1 MLPYRRMVRSGQGL
15 NDETSQ
21 PGIAKNLLNR
31 RYGGYRPCGATR
43 ASSDRCH
50 GRILLLALASTA
62 GCRVHRSCRSRCAH
76 LFAHPQRHAFL
87 PGLYRFHFDA
97 RLRSRDHQYS
107 VYDNNRKIFESNGGT
122 GNTLGDGDGTNG
134 LHHVVINAWDS
145 SGKLYQASVSFRVI
159 GNGFPAACPVP
170 FSPGI
175 NFCVPTPGAVLGT
188 NYPAVASAKG
198 QSGIAAMR
206 LYVDG
211 KDEGTLFNVNTFSAG
226 EGGSV
231 GTQGD
236 QNPASKCSCIGN
248 ILPVLNA
255 RSRLLPGHLPALRA

>member
-1 MLPYRRMVRSGQGL
+1 MVR
-15 NDETSQ
+15 
-21 PGIAKNLLNR
+21 
-31 RYGGYRPCGATR
+31 R
-43 ASSDRCH
+43 ALRL
-50 GRILLLALASTA
+50 IVVTVVFFFLLLPVQLVAECTAPADPGVRICSPTLNATLSYPAYIDFTST
-62 GCRVHRSCRSRCAH
+62 
-76 LFAHPQRHAFL
+76 PAF
-87 PGLYRFHFDA
+87 GA
-97 RLRSRDHQYS
+97 EIIKYS

-159 GNGFPAACPVP
+159 GNGFPASCPVP

-175 NFCVPTPGAVLGT
+175 NFCVPTPGAMLGT